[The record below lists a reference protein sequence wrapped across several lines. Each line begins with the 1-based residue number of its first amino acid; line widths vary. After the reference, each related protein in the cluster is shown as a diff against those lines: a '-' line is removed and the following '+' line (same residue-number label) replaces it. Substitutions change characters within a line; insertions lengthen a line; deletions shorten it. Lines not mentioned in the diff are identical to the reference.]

1 MNGRLPL
8 GFATA
13 AVLLVAACGYTG
25 PPASTLLQR
34 AATTFDGTQSF
45 HVVLSSENVA
55 GSGTLLTGAVGDAA
69 RPDGFAGTLDVTESG
84 LPLQIGVV
92 SASGSFYARLP
103 FATVY
108 VKADPTQYG
117 FADPGRL
124 LDPTTGISTLI
135 TGARHA
141 SVSGE
146 VRQDGETLV
155 QVNAQVPGT
164 LVAALL
170 TDADPSHGVAITFSI
185 DPGTDQVRQV
195 DLTGPLFEKGD
206 QSTYHLVLD
215 KYGEN
220 VSITPPPT

>member
-1 MNGRLPL
+1 MRRLPL
-8 GFATA
+8 GLATA
-13 AVLLVAACGYTG
+13 TVLLATACGYSG

-45 HVVLSSENVA
+45 HVVLSSDDVA

-69 RPDGFAGTLDVTESG
+69 RPDGFTGTLDVTESG

-92 SASGSFYARLP
+92 STGGSFYARLP
-103 FATVY
+103 FTTGY
-108 VKADPTQYG
+108 VKADPSQYG

-124 LDPTTGISTLI
+124 LDPSSGISTLI

-146 VRQDGETLV
+146 VRQSGETLV
-155 QVNAQVPGT
+155 QVTAQVPGT

-170 TDADPSHGVAITFSI
+170 TDADPAQSVDITYSI
-185 DPGTDQVRQV
+185 DPDTDQVRQV
-195 DLTGPLFEKGD
+195 DLTGPLFVKGD

-215 KYGEN
+215 RYGEN
-220 VSITPPPT
+220 VSITPPAT

>member
-1 MNGRLPL
+1 MSRRFPVGL
-8 GFATA
+8 AA
-13 AVLLVAACGYTG
+13 MAVLLTAACGYSG
-25 PPASTLLQR
+25 PPAATLLQR
-34 AATTFDGTQSF
+34 AATTFNSTGSF
-45 HVVLSSENVA
+45 HVVLTSDGVA
-55 GSGTLLTGAVGDAA
+55 GSGTLLTGAVGDAT
-69 RPDGFAGTLDVTESG
+69 RPDGFTGTLDVTEAG

-92 SASGSFYARLP
+92 SSGGDFYARLP
-103 FATVY
+103 FSTVY
-108 VKADPTQYG
+108 VKADPSQYG

-124 LDPTTGISTLI
+124 LDPSTGISTLI

-146 VRQDGETLV
+146 VRQNGETLV
-155 QVNAQVPGT
+155 QVAAQVPGT

-170 TDADPSHGVAITFSI
+170 TDADPGEDVDITFGI

-195 DLTGPLFEKGD
+195 DLTGPIFEKGD
-206 QSTYHLVLD
+206 QSTFHLILD